1 MQRSGSMFRWSNEDA
16 AVEFLEEF
24 RWSGRPIC
32 PYCNSGRTSVHASR
46 DKTKPR
52 WQCHSCTKAFS
63 VTVGTMF
70 HRSHL
75 PLKTWFKAI
84 DMVMASD
91 RDVSAT
97 ELQHALELPYKT
109 AWNLKNRIIEASK
122 GADAAFIAAIIGI
135 PIPMHKPLRAARR

>member
-1 MQRSGSMFRWSNEDA
+1 
-16 AVEFLEEF
+16 
-24 RWSGRPIC
+24 
-32 PYCNSGRTSVHASR
+32 
-46 DKTKPR
+46 
-52 WQCHSCTKAFS
+52 
-63 VTVGTMF
+63 MF